1 MIFAQYQAGRRTADG
16 AAGRDGRQQTTP
28 TDGTPD
34 GDGRRTACFG
44 VFRGVFLSDAVPK
57 CLLPVVKS
65 MVFLTR
71 IDFAYYIMEY
81 A

>member
-1 MIFAQYQAGRRTADG
+1 MIFAQYQAGLR
-16 AAGRDGRQQTTP
+16 
-28 TDGTPD
+28 TPD
-34 GDGRRTACFG
+34 ARRRDRRQAATDDETACFG

-57 CLLPVVKS
+57 CLSPVVKS